1 MSAEELFELVQLSGV
16 PMDKELFKVVSG
28 RSFSMT
34 FITIVYCRD
43 ICLINLMWRVYS
55 MCTCSSIVSI
65 VSLYTIPL
73 DQLVLKNRS
82 WERDSH
88 FLNTAFIR
96 RLTYT
101 IRTLTVFP
109 FSLLLAVTSLFS
121 SQCITSTV
129 HVCRLDCSLSS

>member
-28 RSFSMT
+28 HSFSMT
-34 FITIVYCRD
+34 FITKVYCRD
-43 ICLINLMWRVYS
+43 ICLTNLMWRVYS

-82 WERDSH
+82 
-88 FLNTAFIR
+88 
-96 RLTYT
+96 
-101 IRTLTVFP
+101 
-109 FSLLLAVTSLFS
+109 
-121 SQCITSTV
+121 
-129 HVCRLDCSLSS
+129 